1 MRLVAPFE
9 TCVAAIMKRKSI
21 GEREARREVQAAEAG
36 RKAFVMQHFHVD
48 LDDPTR
54 FDLVVNTA
62 RLGVA
67 GSAALIRA
75 AVEHGRAT
83 YATAGR

>member
-1 MRLVAPFE
+1 
-9 TCVAAIMKRKSI
+9 
-21 GEREARREVQAAEAG
+21 
-36 RKAFVMQHFHVD
+36 MQHFHVD

-67 GSAALIRA
+67 GQRRRDPGRRRA
-75 AVEHGRAT
+75 AGGSRA
-83 YATAGR
+83 ASR